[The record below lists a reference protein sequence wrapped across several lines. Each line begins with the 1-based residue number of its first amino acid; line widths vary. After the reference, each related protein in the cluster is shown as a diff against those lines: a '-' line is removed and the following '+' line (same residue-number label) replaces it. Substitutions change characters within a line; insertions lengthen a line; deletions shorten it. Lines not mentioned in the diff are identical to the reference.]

1 MSRFTCIRY
10 DDRDIYLEEPV
21 PTGGFHPQRVDVLHD
36 GLREDELPEDACPIC
51 VDDLPQGAWNDYVD
65 PDELDEERAQR
76 DADRDYDGGG
86 AHEGDDFRERFYPRL
101 APR

>member
-21 PTGGFHPQRVDVLHD
+21 PTLSLHPQRVKVIED
-36 GLREDELPEDACPIC
+36 GMRQDELPEDACPIC

-65 PDELDEERAQR
+65 PADNEER
-76 DADRDYDGGG
+76 DDDRDDGP
-86 AHEGDDFRERFYPRL
+86 DFRERTYPRL

>member
-21 PTGGFHPQRVDVLHD
+21 PTLSLHPQRVKVVED
-36 GLREDELPEDACPIC
+36 GMRPDELPEDANPIC

-65 PDELDEERAQR
+65 PDELDEERAER
-76 DADRDYDGGG
+76 DADG
-86 AHEGDDFRERFYPRL
+86 EGDDFRERTYPRL

>member
-1 MSRFTCIRY
+1 MSRWTCIRY
-10 DDRDIYLEEPV
+10 DDRDIYLEEPLRAEDLH
-21 PTGGFHPQRVDVLHD
+21 PTRVDVLSD

-65 PDELDEERAQR
+65 PDELDEERAER
-76 DADRDYDGGG
+76 DADG
-86 AHEGDDFRERFYPRL
+86 EGDDFRERSYPRL